1 MFILYSEKAT
11 NFDEITPFFL
21 LLKKI
26 SSNFCGLLR
35 KHQLYYQMRLQSQT
49 VAEKILFFCQLW
61 NQQYHLGENKLTS
74 IQFWISQKSQ
84 ATYIG
89 HQSLNSKTVFSILDA
104 PRLGVLGHFVRAHAQ
119 ALQMRRS
126 FYVSLNIFKSSI
138 NTCTRMYHQRMAK
151 KKRNRKRNPA
161 RTKNT

>member
-1 MFILYSEKAT
+1 MFRCCFCIFLS
-11 NFDEITPFFL
+11 L
-21 LLKKI
+21 LL
-26 SSNFCGLLR
+26 
-35 KHQLYYQMRLQSQT
+35 LYYQMRIESQT
-49 VAEKILFFCQLW
+49 VADKILFFC
-61 NQQYHLGENKLTS
+61 HLGENKLTS